1 LHELQ
6 RLPAVANYDESRCDQ
21 TLDALTETTQVP
33 TLRLIGLSLVPPY
46 SRGDWED
53 ALARTPEAAREEWR
67 RVGEEGQFDSNA
79 ANEPFIHFAE
89 FSMFLVERMRAK
101 GIPIGAGTDTP
112 IGIAIPGYSLHS
124 ELDMLVRAGL
134 SPIEALADRP
144 RSRRDSTVRDT
155 NICQHIVRSSTVGDP
170 TDPSHPVRRLVS
182 TV

>member
-1 LHELQ
+1 
-6 RLPAVANYDESRCDQ
+6 
-21 TLDALTETTQVP
+21 
-33 TLRLIGLSLVPPY
+33 VPPY

-134 SPIEALADRP
+134 SPIEALAAATLQPARWFSLQDQMGSVDVGKRADLVLLDANP
-144 RSRRDSTVRDT
+144 LDDINNTKRIHTV
-155 NICQHIVRSSTVGDP
+155 VSKGVSYAKAELL
-170 TDPSHPVRRLVS
+170 SLVQA
-182 TV
+182 TQAAAE